1 MNRDPDVHQDECDLL
16 CAGIQI
22 IEPFLGFRYPDAIAV
37 DC

>member
-1 MNRDPDVHQDECDLL
+1 MNRDPKVHQDEYDLP
-16 CAGIQI
+16 CAQGQI